1 MTMIQTVSALTRR
14 SSWLPL
20 CIGLLAGIL
29 ASAFLQVQ
37 HQQAILVEQDQHYGK
52 ALASLAAR
60 QAVDATLNHDLVSL
74 QVILRDIAEN
84 PRIEN
89 ATIHDV
95 ENRLLVQAGSTPNL
109 NADPD
114 ALNFS
119 APITFHDSVAGYV
132 TLSLESEDVSP
143 LATSTISLGLCVLIA
158 LLIIALRDKQQ
169 SQSASASTQKNANT
183 NKNGSTATT
192 ASGIP
197 IANLKPMME
206 DLPARKHTVELCL
219 YINNLATLRRQL
231 SSPLLKQLLDALEQQ
246 IKGVCALYKGQL
258 QPGSPSSNNLCIH
271 FRNTDAATSSF
282 NALCSAQ
289 LLQRLSAANGNI
301 QLQLSATI
309 APHRDQASLME
320 HLNAHQ
326 LQQDR
331 DTFLASQPA
340 GSLLVTRSLSEQSN
354 LQERIEAQ
362 PLTEQWSQ
370 IQQLQ
375 APYADLLNKQFTQL
389 KELHS

>member
-1 MTMIQTVSALTRR
+1 MTMMQTAYPLFRR

-20 CIGLLAGIL
+20 CTGLLLGML
-29 ASAFLQVQ
+29 ASAYLQVR
-37 HQQAILVEQDQHYGK
+37 HQQTILSEQDQHYGE

-89 ATIHDV
+89 VTIHDV

-119 APITFHDSVAGYV
+119 APITFHNSVAGYV
-132 TLSLESEDVSP
+132 TLSLETKDVKP
-143 LATSTISLGLCVLIA
+143 LATSTLSLGLCALIVLLLIA
-158 LLIIALRDKQQ
+158 LKDKQKPQ
-169 SQSASASTQKNANT
+169 T
-183 NKNGSTATT
+183 TT
-192 ASGIP
+192 AKPGGGIP

-206 DLPARKHTVELCL
+206 DMPARKHTVELCL

-231 SSPLLKQLLDALEQQ
+231 SSPLLKQLLDTLEQQ

-258 QPGSPSSNNLCIH
+258 QPGSPSSHNLCIH
-271 FRNTDAATSSF
+271 FRNTDAAISSF
-282 NALCSAQ
+282 NALCSAK
-289 LLQRLSAANGNI
+289 LLQRLSASSGNI

-309 APHRDQASLME
+309 APHHEQASLLE
-320 HLNAHQ
+320 HLSAHQ
-326 LQQDR
+326 RQQDR
-331 DTFLASQPA
+331 DSLLASQPT
-340 GSLLVTRSLSEQSN
+340 GSVLVAQSLSEQGD
-354 LQERIEAQ
+354 LKERIEAQ
-362 PLTEQWSQ
+362 PLSEQWLHV
-370 IQQLQ
+370 QQLQ

-389 KELHS
+389 KELHN